1 MEAGRMSRVGRDV
14 ASALFGSNGQ
24 IGVTR
29 GIAEF
34 HAGRP
39 VLVSSERE
47 TVLALPVEGLDT
59 ARLHEF
65 VDLCAP
71 ALPYL
76 IVTERR
82 GHALG
87 LDVDGATS
95 LRFASKPNA
104 ATILAF
110 AAGAKPHRGVATKP
124 AGAAAE
130 AAIELA
136 KLSQGLPAVLAAE
149 CANAD
154 AIVGTHQI
162 VVIEAES
169 VVRFREETVR
179 SLRIASRAS
188 VPLKS
193 GSRAGFVVFRNN
205 TGESP
210 VAIVVGK
217 PDLTKAVPVRVH
229 SACLTGDVF
238 GSRRCDCGDQLQL
251 SLDRLEKRG
260 GGIVLYLPQEGR
272 GLGLANKMR
281 TYQMQDDG
289 LDTIDANTTLGF
301 DEDERD
307 YGMAARML
315 QLLECTSIVLMT
327 NNPAK
332 VTGLS
337 NCAIDIAGRIPVEA
351 PINVDN
357 LRYLTAKAARAG
369 HRLNEVLLSG
379 A

>member
-1 MEAGRMSRVGRDV
+1 MSRVGRDV

-29 GIAEF
+29 GVAEF

-39 VLVSSERE
+39 VLVSGERE

-59 ARLHEF
+59 ARLREF

-71 ALPYL
+71 AMPCL
-76 IVTERR
+76 IMTERR

-87 LDVDGATS
+87 FDVDGATS
-95 LRFASKPNA
+95 LRFVSKPNA

-110 AAGAKPHRGVATKP
+110 AAGAKPHRGVAPKP

-130 AAIELA
+130 AAIKLA

-154 AIVGTHQI
+154 AIVGKHQI

-169 VVRFREETVR
+169 VARFREETVR

-217 PDLTKAVPVRVH
+217 PDLTKTVPVRVH

-251 SLDRLEKRG
+251 SLDRLEEQG

-272 GLGLANKMR
+272 GVGLANKMR
-281 TYQMQDDG
+281 CYQMQDDG

-301 DEDERD
+301 EEDERD
-307 YGMAARML
+307 YRIAARML
-315 QLLECTSIVLMT
+315 QMLDCTRIILMT

-332 VTGLS
+332 LAGLAQS
-337 NCAIDIAGRIPVEA
+337 GIEIAGRVPVEA